1 MDRRTTR
8 AEEDVVAAPMRT
20 SREQWVQQGLEALA
34 AGGPDAV
41 SVERLANA
49 MNVSKGGF
57 YWQFSGRAEL
67 LTAMLD
73 AWEHTLVDQVI
84 DRVEGAGGDARDRL
98 HSLFSAG
105 SSPGTLLD
113 VELAVREWARR
124 DVAVAELVARVYDR
138 RMTYM
143 RTLFQELLTDDEE
156 VEARCLLALTLFVG
170 NRFVAAKHGRR
181 SRRQVTAA
189 AVRFLEH

>member
-1 MDRRTTR
+1 
-8 AEEDVVAAPMRT
+8 
-20 SREQWVQQGLEALA
+20 VQEGLAALA

-41 SVERLANA
+41 SVERLAGA
-49 MNVSKGGF
+49 MKVTKGGF

-73 AWEHTLVDQVI
+73 AWEETLVDQVI
-84 DRVEGAGGDARDRL
+84 DRVEAGGGDGRERL
-98 HSLFSAG
+98 HRLFAAG
-105 SSPGTLLD
+105 SSPGPLLEL
-113 VELAVREWARR
+113 ELAVREWARR
-124 DVAVAELVARVYDR
+124 DTGVAVRVARVDNR
-138 RMTYM
+138 RMAYM
-143 RTLFQELLTDDEE
+143 RSLFTELVPDDEE

-189 AVRFLEH
+189 AVRFLER